1 MKQIMKVKTLVVLAL
16 TMALMFALFGGASAQ
31 GNTADQL
38 TDAGWSCD
46 VFPPH
51 GWTHC
56 FSPGGGKTL
65 RVKVFDAS
73 GDTYLG
79 TELLIHES
87 VYAGQPC
94 ATDGGNPYTDLLPIF
109 GIPYYACHFFNTSS

>member
-1 MKQIMKVKTLVVLAL
+1 MKQIRNVKLTVSLAI
-16 TMALMFALFGGASAQ
+16 TMILMFALFSGAAAQ

-38 TDAGWSCD
+38 TDAGWSCA

-56 FSPGGGKTL
+56 FSPGGGQTL
-65 RVKVFDAS
+65 RVKVFNAS
-73 GDTYLG
+73 GDTFLG
-79 TELLIHES
+79 TELLIHAN

-94 ATDGGNPYTDLLPIF
+94 ATDGGDPYTDLLPIF
-109 GIPYYACHFFNTSS
+109 GIPYFACHFFDTSS